1 MLSPERGVRGMDLSS
16 FPTLATMSWS
26 ELTGAGIV
34 LGVFSILMEAAY
46 RDRLGGV
53 GRVLYVAIA
62 LPLAWWVGPQY
73 AGPFLEQVA
82 PPLFAS
88 TPTTPY
94 DRASLRVYERLAQV
108 PEWQQRTRSFSRADK
123 DKLGF
128 ELSQKGSA
136 RLDDESLQSLAVWL
150 REALASVDAPVCA
163 AMLRGTA
170 TPAQLRQA
178 LEKLDPASLEAYM
191 DASFNAIV
199 AELKGI
205 EALKATPDEHA
216 AAASALLERVPK
228 DWRSR
233 LLMILQMPRLR
244 SDEEVCWTGRT
255 VTYYITSLSDRDQR
269 VLMRAIVQ

>member
-1 MLSPERGVRGMDLSS
+1 MDIFS
-16 FPTLATMSWS
+16 FPTPATMSWS
-26 ELTGAGIV
+26 EFIGAGII
-34 LGVFSILMEAAY
+34 LGVFSMLMEAVY

-53 GRVLYVAIA
+53 ARLLYLVIA
-62 LPLAWWVGPQY
+62 LPFAWWVGHQY

-94 DRASLRVYERLAQV
+94 DRASLRAYERLAQV
-108 PEWQQRTRSFSRADK
+108 PEWQQRTRGLSRADK

-128 ELSQKGSA
+128 ELSQKG
-136 RLDDESLQSLAVWL
+136 
-150 REALASVDAPVCA
+150 
-163 AMLRGTA
+163 G
-170 TPAQLRQA
+170 AQLRQA

-199 AELKGI
+199 AELKGVQAPKVSSA
-205 EALKATPDEHA
+205 EQEA
-216 AAASALLERVPK
+216 AARALLERVPK

-233 LLMILQMPRLR
+233 LVSILQMPRFR
-244 SDEEVCWTGRT
+244 SDEEVCWAGRT
-255 VTYYITSLSDRDQR
+255 VTYYMTSLSDRDQR

>member
-1 MLSPERGVRGMDLSS
+1 MDLSS
-16 FPTLATMSWS
+16 FPTPATMSWS
-26 ELTGAGIV
+26 QLIGAGIV
-34 LGVFSILMEAAY
+34 LGVFSVLMEAAY
-46 RDRLGGV
+46 RDKLGSV
-53 GRVLYVAIA
+53 GRVLYLVIA

-88 TPTTPY
+88 TLSTPY
-94 DRASLRVYERLAQV
+94 DRGSLRVYERLAQV
-108 PEWQQRTRSFSRADK
+108 PEWQQRTGGLSRADK

-136 RLDDESLQSLAVWL
+136 RLEDESLQSLAVWL
-150 REALASVDAPVCA
+150 REALANVDASVCA

-199 AELKGI
+199 AELKGF
-205 EALKATPDEHA
+205 EPPKATPEEHA
-216 AAASALLERVPK
+216 AASRALLERVPK
-228 DWRSR
+228 DWRTR
-233 LLMILQMPRLR
+233 LLMILQMPKLR
-244 SDEEVCWTGRT
+244 SDEEVCWAGRT

-269 VLMRAIVQ
+269 VLMRAVVQ

>member
-1 MLSPERGVRGMDLSS
+1 MDLSS
-16 FPTLATMSWS
+16 FPTPATMSWS
-26 ELTGAGIV
+26 ELIGAGIV
-34 LGVFSILMEAAY
+34 LGFFSILMEAAY

-53 GRVLYVAIA
+53 GRMLYLAIA

-94 DRASLRVYERLAQV
+94 DRASLRVYERLDQV
-108 PEWQQRTRSFSRADK
+108 PEWQQRTRGLSRADK

-136 RLDDESLQSLAVWL
+136 RLGDESLQSLAVWL
-150 REALASVDAPVCA
+150 REALADADAPSCA

-178 LEKLDPASLEAYM
+178 LEKLDRASLEAYM
-191 DASFNAIV
+191 DASFDAIV
-199 AELKGI
+199 AELRDIQGPKVSSG
-205 EALKATPDEHA
+205 EHEA
-216 AAASALLERVPK
+216 AARALLERVPK
-228 DWRSR
+228 DWRPR
-233 LLMILQMPRLR
+233 LLGILRMPRFR
-244 SDEEVCWTGRT
+244 SDEEVCWVGRT
-255 VTYYITSLSDRDQR
+255 VTYYVMSLSDRDQR